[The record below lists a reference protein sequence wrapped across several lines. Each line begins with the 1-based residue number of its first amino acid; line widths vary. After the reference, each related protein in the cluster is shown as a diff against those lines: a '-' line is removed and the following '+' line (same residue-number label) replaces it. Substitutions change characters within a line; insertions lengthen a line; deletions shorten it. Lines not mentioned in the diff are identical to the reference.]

1 MGGFIVSKGNIA
13 WGFILMGLSLCGCVG
28 TSVWTP
34 YPRQANT
41 LKDYLEKQDF
51 EAACQYIDPKLKG
64 QDGLLYLQERGRIH
78 QLAGDLEKSKVDFEA
93 ASQIIE
99 GRRFETSLGQAAG
112 TVGAVVF
119 NDNTIPYGGWAYEKV
134 FLHTYQALNYLQAK
148 DLEGALVEIR
158 RANNEERYEIERRA
172 LSQALLEAEA
182 KEHQLDWKQEPE
194 SLQEV
199 YKDLNLAIGAVK
211 KTYQNAYTS
220 YLSGLGYE
228 LAGDRENARVS
239 YRQALELYPRNT
251 YLKEALRR
259 TLEAKKV
266 GQTQKGR
273 LVVLYEAGFIPQREQ
288 IKVPIP
294 YHGRIYTV
302 ALPYLKAAQAF
313 SMESLRL
320 SVGGKAYTTQ
330 ELCQPGALAA
340 LALKEEYPGIVLRHL
355 IRLIVRDQSQ
365 KQVQTWD
372 EKQNLGGFLGL
383 GTALL
388 GFVLDSADLRSWS
401 TLPQS
406 VQLAEVY
413 LEPGEHTIAF
423 NAYGAEPVS
432 LNIKIGAGQVR
443 FLHLIKVEQRV
454 DARIVL

>member
-1 MGGFIVSKGNIA
+1 MRGYRLKQIGRVGGLLGA
-13 WGFILMGLSLCGCVG
+13 LCLCGCVG
-28 TSVWTP
+28 TSVFTP
-34 YPRQANT
+34 YSRQAAS
-41 LKDYLEKQDF
+41 LKDYLEQEDF
-51 EAACQYIDPKLKG
+51 EGACQYMQPKLKG
-64 QDGLLYLQERGRIH
+64 QDRLLYLQERGRIY

-99 GRRFETSLGQAAG
+99 GRRFETNLGQTAR
-112 TVGAVVF
+112 TVGAVF
-119 NDNTIPYGGWAYEKV
+119 LNDNTRPYEGWAYEKV
-134 FLHTYQALNYLQAK
+134 FLHTYQALNYLEAK

-158 RANNEERYEIERRA
+158 RANNEQRYETERRA

-182 KEHQLDWKQEPE
+182 KAHNLDWQQEPE

-199 YKDLNLAIGAVK
+199 YKDLSPAIGAVK
-211 KTYQNAYTS
+211 KTYQNGYTS
-220 YLSGLGYE
+220 YLSALVYE

-239 YRQALELYPRNT
+239 YRQALELYPGNT
-251 YLKEALRR
+251 FVQEALRR
-259 TLEAKKV
+259 TLEAKPA
-266 GQTQKGR
+266 QQSQKGR
-273 LVVLYEAGFIPQREQ
+273 LVVLYETGFIPQREQ

-294 YHGRIYTV
+294 YQGRIYTV
-302 ALPYLKAAQAF
+302 ALPYLQA
-313 SMESLRL
+313 SSGASRGPLRV

-372 EKQNLGGFLGL
+372 EKQGLGGFLGF
-383 GTALL
+383 GVAIL
-388 GFVLDSADLRSWS
+388 GFVLDHADLRSWS
-401 TLPQS
+401 TLPHS

-413 LEPGEHTIAF
+413 LEPGEQAVVL
-423 NAYGAEPVS
+423 NAYGLEPVS

-443 FLHLIKVEQRV
+443 FLHLIKVGQRV
-454 DARIVL
+454 DARVVL